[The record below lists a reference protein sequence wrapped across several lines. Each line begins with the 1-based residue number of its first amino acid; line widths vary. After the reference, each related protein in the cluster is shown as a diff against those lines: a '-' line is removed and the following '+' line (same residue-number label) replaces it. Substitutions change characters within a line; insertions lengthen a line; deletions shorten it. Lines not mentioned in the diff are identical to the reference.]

1 MPRPLAIEILDA
13 IVSSYR
19 SQRMHAH
26 EHENDAPT
34 EERDFEVGE
43 FTSLELSGPF
53 DVEIR
58 TGESASVHAT
68 GPDWALDSLAVE
80 HKGKRLFIG
89 CDGDCSSDVEIV
101 VGVQDL
107 HALRMTGSGDVSI
120 DSVKGERFE
129 CASSGSGDLEVDEI
143 DVRTLDLAAV

>member
-26 EHENDAPT
+26 EHEDDAPT
-34 EERDFEVGE
+34 EERDFEVGQ

-80 HKGKRLFIG
+80 HKGERLFISW
-89 CDGDCSSDVEIV
+89 DGWRKGQPRGWESCSLTVIYIPAE
-101 VGVQDL
+101 
-107 HALRMTGSGDVSI
+107 
-120 DSVKGERFE
+120 ERR
-129 CASSGSGDLEVDEI
+129 AS
-143 DVRTLDLAAV
+143 AN